1 LAEIGTPGGL
11 ELIAV
16 TGMVPLK
23 NFHECGQWEEGKE
36 LQHVAKNYGVRR
48 SACLGCNIHCHALYE
63 VREGKYAGAKGGGP
77 EYETLA
83 ALGTKCLCNN
93 LPAILHMNA
102 LCNKYGLDTVST
114 GNIIALL
121 MDLYDRGIISKQ
133 ETDGIPMVWGDADAM
148 IQMIDKIA
156 HREGVGDKL
165 AEDQLEY
172 ARNLKRDAEKF
183 VVHNKGLPPTGVE
196 IRAAMGAALS
206 FGVSPRGA
214 HHLSGLPTVEW
225 VQSPVV
231 AKKICGKAEGGDTMS
246 YHPQAKAK
254 IVQYYEN
261 LFIIIDSLGICKF
274 DFGHD
279 HTWHDSA
286 EELADLEETLCKFL
300 EVVTGEKFTWE
311 ELFTIADRVYNI
323 ERLYINSMG
332 MTRKDDQPCIRSQ
345 TESCPGEHP
354 VGPVP
359 LPPIDMRKYN
369 KMLDGYYELRGWDK
383 EGRPTK
389 ETIEKLGLS
398 EEV

>member
-1 LAEIGTPGGL
+1 
-11 ELIAV
+11 
-16 TGMVPLK
+16 MVPVK
-23 NFHECGQWEEGKE
+23 NFHECGLGEKRGSISGEKIKE
-36 LQHVAKNYGVRR
+36 VHQVRR
-48 SACLGCNIHCHALYE
+48 SGCLGCNVDCHCLYE
-63 VREGKYAGAKGGGP
+63 VKEGKYAGAKGGGP
-77 EYETLA
+77 EYETLCA
-83 ALGTKCLCNN
+83 FGTKCLCDN
-93 LPAILHMNA
+93 LPAVLYMNA

-214 HHLSGLPTVEW
+214 HHLSGIPTIEW
-225 VQSPVV
+225 IPNPVV
-231 AKKICGKAEGGDTMS
+231 AKKVCGYKEGGDPIS

-254 IVQYYEN
+254 TVQYYEN
-261 LFIIIDSLGICKF
+261 LFTLLDSLGLCKF
-274 DFGHD
+274 AFGHSAI
-279 HTWHDSA
+279 WHDSA
-286 EELADLEETLCKFL
+286 EDITFMEETLCRFL

-311 ELFTIADRVYNI
+311 ELSTIADRIYNI
-323 ERLYINSMG
+323 ERLYINNMG
-332 MTRKDDQPCIRSQ
+332 MTRADDQPCIRSQ

-359 LPPIDMRKYN
+359 LPPIDIGKYN
-369 KMLDGYYELRGWDK
+369 KMLDAYYELRGWDK